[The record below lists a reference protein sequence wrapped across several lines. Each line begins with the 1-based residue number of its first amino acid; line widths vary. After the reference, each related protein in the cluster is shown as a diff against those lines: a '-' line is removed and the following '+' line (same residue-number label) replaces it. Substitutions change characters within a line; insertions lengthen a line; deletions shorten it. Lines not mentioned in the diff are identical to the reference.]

1 MAEAKPAT
9 GMSTMD
15 PNIKTLRDTLMKGLE
30 QMKLVMSKEMSPERM
45 IRIAVNAASR
55 NPKLAQC
62 TPQSVGLALM
72 NASQMELEPNGRDA
86 HLVPY
91 WNSKAGVFEAVFMP
105 DYKGLIKLAYR
116 SGEVATF
123 DAKTVYENDS
133 FDFQYGTEQFLHHK
147 PAITNRGKL
156 LCVWA
161 MCKMK
166 KGGETFVV
174 MDRESVEKRKAA
186 SQSGKKDSGPWN
198 DWEDEMWA
206 KTAVKA
212 LSRLLPLGEKFD
224 QAVEY
229 DNVIET
235 TAVPATAS
243 VSLNLP
249 AETPPGPTPRPG
261 PEPGIEADSA
271 ESAEQSQPAAS
282 KADQAAEQIR
292 QNTQQRA
299 STAKTSTTAK
309 TTTAKPAAAKKPAA
323 AAQLAETAEPPQE
336 SLPSESDP
344 VNSGDPSD
352 PTPLPG
358 ETTPEWTERV
368 KGILGLQNTIADL
381 DFIEK
386 TALDLG
392 GQLVTGASMRAIER
406 HAHDLRGVL
415 AQKNAPPQEHAGE
428 PPTAEESE
436 VEFQRLYG
444 QMGKAATPEA
454 LRAIWDQPN
463 ITSLLKGDDLEML
476 EKYYNRRMEQLS
488 K

>member
-1 MAEAKPAT
+1 MAEAKQAT
-9 GMSTMD
+9 GVSTMD

-55 NPKLAQC
+55 NPTLAKC

-91 WNSKAGVFEAVFMP
+91 WNSSAGVYEAVFMP

-116 SGEVATF
+116 SGEVGTF
-123 DAKTVYENDS
+123 DAKAVYENDL
-133 FDFQYGTEQFLHHK
+133 FDFQYGTEQFLNHK
-147 PAITNRGKL
+147 PAIQNRGKL
-156 LCVWA
+156 LCAWA

-166 KGGETFVV
+166 EGGETFVV
-174 MDRESVEKRKAA
+174 MDRDSIEKRKAA
-186 SQSGKKDSGPWN
+186 SQTGRKDKGPWH
-198 DWEDEMWA
+198 DWEEEMWA
-206 KTAVKA
+206 KTAVKQ
-212 LSRLLPLGEKFD
+212 LSKLLPLGEKFE
-224 QAVEY
+224 QAVDY

-235 TAVPATAS
+235 TATPSAS
-243 VSLNLP
+243 VSLHLP
-249 AETPPGPTPRPG
+249 AETPPGPAPQPG
-261 PEPGIEADSA
+261 PDPGTENEGQGEGDQAV
-271 ESAEQSQPAAS
+271 S

-299 STAKTSTTAK
+299 TTAK
-309 TTTAKPAAAKKPAA
+309 KPPADKSQPKAQTKAQPKPAAP
-323 AAQLAETAEPPQE
+323 AETQEPEQ

-344 VNSGDPSD
+344 VNTGDPND
-352 PTPLPG
+352 PTPLAG
-358 ETTPEWTERV
+358 ETTPNWVERV
-368 KGILGLQNTIADL
+368 KGILSLQTTIADL

-386 TALDLG
+386 SALDLG
-392 GQLVTGASMRAIER
+392 GPLVTGSALRAIER
-406 HAHDLRGVL
+406 HTHDLKGVL
-415 AQKNAPPQEHAGE
+415 AAKDAPPEQTGE

-436 VEFQRLYG
+436 AEFQRLYG

-454 LRAIWDQPN
+454 LKTIWDQPN
-463 ITSLLKGDDLEML
+463 ITSRLKGDDLEML
-476 EKYYNRRMEQLS
+476 EKYYNRRMEQLN